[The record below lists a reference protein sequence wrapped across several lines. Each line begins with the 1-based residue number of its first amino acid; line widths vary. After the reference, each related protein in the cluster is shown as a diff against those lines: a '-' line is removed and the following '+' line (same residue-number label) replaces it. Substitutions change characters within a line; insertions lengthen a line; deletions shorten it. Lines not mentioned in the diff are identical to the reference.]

1 MIHGEMATQSRATFQ
16 NPIFFLP
23 LSFIYFF
30 EKKDLQQRRNFPFTS
45 LLKAISR

>member
-23 LSFIYFF
+23 LSFIYFV
-30 EKKDLQQRRNFPFTS
+30 EKK
-45 LLKAISR
+45 ISNREETFLSPAC